1 MEAPSSIFLLWSAAL
16 FSQSHWSSHPGVL
29 QFPSSPLHKQR
40 HGLHNSGWQVY
51 AMQTNDS
58 RGGTSV
64 RQTQGLIVLNQ
75 GPCILR
81 VAKRW
86 KLRAPFCLEG
96 AATVQPTNPEMRR
109 YKWKRQVPCYRST
122 FLPFCLSTLLSFHL
136 SISLHSFSRP
146 AITQPH
152 IEHQHEFYWFHTGF
166 SRFML
171 QNSGPLFVDGNGNGT
186 SHPPSETDMYMEA
199 SSSIILCCSA
209 ALFSQSP
216 GPSHLHLAPCKLA
229 NFQGQKV

>member
-1 MEAPSSIFLLWSAAL
+1 MVATFVLTEPLVITPCPWQLPS
-16 FSQSHWSSHPGVL
+16 P
-29 QFPSSPLHKQR
+29 PLRRQR
-40 HGLHNSGWQVY
+40 HGLHNRGWQLY
-51 AMQTNDS
+51 AKQTNDS

-86 KLRAPFCLEG
+86 KLRAPFCVEG

-166 SRFML
+166 TRFML

-199 SSSIILCCSA
+199 SSSIILCCPLGWCEAVSA
-209 ALFSQSP
+209 CNVLQARKGMPQFRGDTFS
-216 GPSHLHLAPCKLA
+216 
-229 NFQGQKV
+229 NV